1 LLYYGRDYPQGF
13 DYFRARL
20 RKAFDKNSTVTDPA
34 QVQQLIGRGEF
45 VIKEIDALYKLKKY
59 RHLKK
64 SYYDDTNED
73 RAFTDEIHRKLNELS
88 K

>member
-1 LLYYGRDYPQGF
+1 MLYYGKDYPQGF
-13 DYFRARL
+13 DYFRDRL
-20 RKAFDKNSTVTDPA
+20 RKAFIKNKEVENSTEIET
-34 QVQQLIGRGEF
+34 LIKRGEF

-64 SYYDDTNED
+64 QYYDTEEQQRLENQYHQNIED
-73 RAFTDEIHRKLNELS
+73 HS